1 MSEENVEV
9 VRAYIDAVNAFMRGE
24 LSSEVHAESFDPQC
38 ELLWHDQRTYPDTP
52 QHLMG
57 ASEVIAFAEKFRDDW
72 IDVVQEP
79 LELIQ
84 APDGRVLAFIRQRA
98 RGGKATFRSI
108 STSLRSGR
116 SEMEGCADSSTS
128 AIVSTPSKPPVYRS
142 RRCRRRTSRS

>member
-1 MSEENVEV
+1 MSEENVEI

-98 RGGKATFRSI
+98 RGRQSDVPIDIHFFEVWTIRDGRVRRLEYFRHRVDA
-108 STSLRSGR
+108 LEAAGL
-116 SEMEGCADSSTS
+116 SE
-128 AIVSTPSKPPVYRS
+128 
-142 RRCRRRTSRS
+142 